1 MTIDHALQC
10 VKLGASD
17 GYAAVLADE
26 VRRLNTC
33 LQWEQNR
40 SGRIGTHGYDCW
52 QWGPAHYECA
62 LGEIKRL
69 REALR
74 SQREWWRNVPSGV
87 DIDADIDHPC
97 PGDDMAWR
105 AGCAIREIDKALRGG
120 EE

>member
-69 REALR
+69 REAL
-74 SQREWWRNVPSGV
+74 EWIEAATCEGGTQQV
-87 DIDADIDHPC
+87 AT
-97 PGDDMAWR
+97 
-105 AGCAIREIDKALRGG
+105 KALRGG